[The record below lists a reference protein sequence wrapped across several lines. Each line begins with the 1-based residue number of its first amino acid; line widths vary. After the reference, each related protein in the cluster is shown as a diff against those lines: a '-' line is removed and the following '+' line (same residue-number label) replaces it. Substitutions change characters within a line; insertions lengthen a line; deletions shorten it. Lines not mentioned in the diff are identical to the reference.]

1 MTITVTE
8 GQLRR
13 AIGYDC
19 TAAHHIEQ
27 AYLWMRE
34 RKVSMPPVFH
44 IDIDPQSAIDVKG
57 AYVEGL
63 PAFALKMASGFYNN
77 SKHGLASSSSVI
89 LLISAETGF
98 CEAVFLDNGYLMNL
112 RTALAGAVAGD
123 HLARKDAGSLGIVGT
138 GVQAREQLA
147 ALEVIRDIREVHV
160 WGRDGTRTE
169 ACAEDMRARTR
180 AKVHSSA
187 KLEDLVRRSDIITTT
202 TQSVDPLIRAEWI
215 QPGTHITAMGSDL
228 PGKQELES
236 AVLLAA
242 DLVVCD
248 SIAQCQVGGELQHVS
263 QSMLKNHAVEI
274 SSVIAGEAGRRS
286 DRDITVCDQT
296 GLGVLDTAIAL
307 AAFELVKAG

>member
-63 PAFALKMASGFYNN
+63 PAFAIKMASGFYNN
-77 SKHGLASSSSVI
+77 SKHGLASSSSAI

-112 RTALAGAVAGD
+112 RTALAGAVAAD
-123 HLARKDAGSLGIVGT
+123 HLARKDTGSMGIVGT

-160 WGRDGTRTE
+160 WGRDVTRTE

-202 TQSVDPLIRAEWI
+202 TQSVDPRRMDPTRHAHYGYGVGFARKA
-215 QPGTHITAMGSDL
+215 GTGICGAFSGGFGGLRQYCSMSGRWRI
-228 PGKQELES
+228 
-236 AVLLAA
+236 AA
-242 DLVVCD
+242 RF
-248 SIAQCQVGGELQHVS
+248 SKHAQKSRCRDILS
-263 QSMLKNHAVEI
+263 YR
-274 SSVIAGEAGRRS
+274 RRS
-286 DRDITVCDQT
+286 RPPFRQRYNCLRSDGSWCS
-296 GLGVLDTAIAL
+296 
-307 AAFELVKAG
+307 